1 MIKKK
6 KSLCLNEGQV
16 LFVDG
21 TTTNAY
27 LTDDATFVRQRAL
40 PFDECTFV
48 VGWLMYFL
56 ILQPLGSVRSD
67 LP

>member
-16 LFVDG
+16 LIVDG
-21 TTTNAY
+21 TTTTAY
-27 LTDDATFVRQRAL
+27 LTDDAAFVRRRTL
-40 PFDECTFV
+40 SFDERTFAKR
-48 VGWLMYFL
+48 LMCFL
-56 ILQPLGSVRSD
+56 ILQPLGSVRFD